1 MTKEEAARNL
11 GARLGNSV
19 VVTFEILDQLH
30 TYTAK
35 LVGVSLK
42 GIKLEGLFWLY
53 FEGPIKIKRVS
64 IEKEVIYRA
73 P

>member
-42 GIKLEGLFWLY
+42 GIKLEGLFGCTL
-53 FEGPIKIKRVS
+53 KALLKL
-64 IEKEVIYRA
+64 KECQLKKK
-73 P
+73 